1 VPFLLITESTTNLN
15 LLSPTLLI
23 ASVAITAI
31 LFAVIAFFSRA
42 GLRRILGVL
51 LAAIPVIP
59 MVMFFDKVAAQ
70 SGWWHYPSVNA
81 ASAPLAWYI
90 AAALGYGAGFGL
102 IGWRVIRRW
111 KMRGLLAFLL
121 LFAFFGVARD
131 YGYSVTTQFIIF
143 GSGPVPWLAD
153 LFAYGSAAAVVQ
165 LLMRWIVG
173 PAQSD
178 GLARTPKSSS

>member
-1 VPFLLITESTTNLN
+1 MN

-23 ASVAITAI
+23 VSVAITAI
-31 LFAVIAFFSRA
+31 LFAIVAFFSRA
-42 GLRRILGVL
+42 GLRRIVGVL

-59 MVMFFDKVAAQ
+59 MVMFYDKIAAQ
-70 SGWWHYPSVNA
+70 FGWWNYPSVTA
-81 ASAPLAWYI
+81 ANAPLAWYV
-90 AAALGYGAGFGL
+90 AAALGYGAAFGL

-111 KMRGLLAFLL
+111 EMRGLLAFLS
-121 LFAFFGVARD
+121 LFALFGVARD
-131 YGYSVTTQFIIF
+131 YGYSVTTQFIVF
-143 GSGPVPWLAD
+143 GRGPVPLLAD

-178 GLARTPKSSS
+178 ALARTPKSGE

>member
-1 VPFLLITESTTNLN
+1 LN

-31 LFAVIAFFSRA
+31 LFAIVAFFSRA
-42 GLRRILGVL
+42 GLRRIVGVL

-59 MVMFFDKVAAQ
+59 MVMFYDKIAAQ
-70 SGWWHYPSVNA
+70 FGWWHYPSVTSAN
-81 ASAPLAWYI
+81 APLAWYV
-90 AAALGYGAGFGL
+90 AAALGYGAAFGL
-102 IGWRVIRRW
+102 VGWRVIRRW

-121 LFAFFGVARD
+121 VFALFGVARD
-131 YGYSVTTQFIIF
+131 YGYSLTTRLIVF
-143 GSGPVPWLAD
+143 GPGPIPLLAD
-153 LFAYGSAAAVVQ
+153 LLAYGSSAAVVQ

-178 GLARTPKSSS
+178 ALARTPKSRA